1 MMRLPPWKRWNT
13 DVTSRALR
21 LLVIAALL
29 ALGAAANTTSPA
41 VQLALEMS
49 RADYDPIG
57 SFVTARADSIKE
69 MIARPP
75 APVRLRSSNV
85 NAVASRKT
93 YRRSSVMELA
103 MADLRKRELLIPV
116 AGVTTN
122 ELYDSFDQA
131 RDNGSRRHRAIDI
144 FAPRGTPILS
154 IDDGSVIKLHTS
166 RSGGI
171 SVYATDSSERFI
183 YFYAHLDSYHPNL
196 REGMRLT
203 RGDTLGFVGT
213 TGNAPPN
220 TPHLHFAILRA
231 SNLARWSS
239 GTPINPVKVL
249 K

>member
-1 MMRLPPWKRWNT
+1 MMRLPTWKRWNT

-29 ALGAAANTTSPA
+29 ALGAAANPTSPA
-41 VQLALEMS
+41 VELAMEMS
-49 RADYDPIG
+49 RTDSAPI
-57 SFVTARADSIKE
+57 STFISARADSIKE

-75 APVRLRSSNV
+75 VRLRTANV
-85 NAVASRKT
+85 VSVASRKT
-93 YRRSSVMELA
+93 TYRRSSQLELA
-103 MADLRKRELLIPV
+103 TAELDKRDLLIPV
-116 AGVTTN
+116 AGVTN
-122 ELYDSFDQA
+122 NQLFDSFNEA
-131 RDNGSRRHRAIDI
+131 RDNGARRHRAIDI

-154 IDDGSVIKLHTS
+154 IDDGAVIKLHTS

-196 REGMRLT
+196 REGLRLS
-203 RGDTLGFVGT
+203 RGDTLGYVGT

-220 TPHLHFAILRA
+220 APHLHFAILRA

-249 K
+249 R